1 MTGTWEVAVIGNRG
15 RVSRNRVQWGASCAP
30 AATTPIAT
38 LERRPET
45 RPVME
50 AYMPNITKNPAYPRF
65 SSMSLKQLQARDP
78 RLSDQM
84 LARIDAALQAA
95 EAPPSAATTPIFLLA
110 ANPATLAV
118 LDTHFPG
125 LTGHPN
131 YGKFRY
137 LSLKELQG
145 FDPRITD
152 DMLAATQSGLDG
164 IASSA
169 ATGAAR
175 RE

>member
-1 MTGTWEVAVIGNRG
+1 MPRHVLLAVLA
-15 RVSRNRVQWGASCAP
+15 VLLAAPVPAGARPRAST
-30 AATTPIAT
+30 ATTPIAT

-45 RPVME
+45 RPVMD
-50 AYMPNITKNPAYPRF
+50 AYMPNITRHPAYPRF
-65 SSMSLKQLQARDP
+65 SGMSLKQLQARDP

-95 EAPPSAATTPIFLLA
+95 ESPPSAATTPIFLLV

-131 YGKFRY
+131 YAKFRY

-152 DMLAATQSGLDG
+152 DMLARTQAGLDAAVP
-164 IASSA
+164 ASGK
-169 ATGAAR
+169 TD
-175 RE
+175 

>member
-1 MTGTWEVAVIGNRG
+1 MQRLALLAILAAAIA
-15 RVSRNRVQWGASCAP
+15 SWGPAEARPRAST
-30 AATTPIAT
+30 ATTPIAT

-50 AYMPNITKNPAYPRF
+50 AYMPNITKHPAYPRF
-65 SSMSLKQLQARDP
+65 SGMSLKQLQARDP
-78 RLSDQM
+78 RLSDAL

-95 EAPPSAATTPIFLLA
+95 ESPPSTATTPIFLLA

-118 LDTHFPG
+118 LDSQFPG

-131 YGKFRY
+131 YAKFRY

-145 FDPRITD
+145 YDPRITD
-152 DMLAATQSGLDG
+152 DMLARTQAGLDAAVPDAPPAA
-164 IASSA
+164 AS
-169 ATGAAR
+169 R
-175 RE
+175 P